1 MIRSPR
7 ESLNVECGAL
17 VEHMTAGHGNSN
29 LLKVLITIVAAVL
42 LAAIGESIGGR
53 LLHTLAC
60 STAAAANFH
69 LSYGCLSPPDH
80 ATTTPSAADGAH
92 AVAEGHGAEGLHG
105 SGAAATN
112 DWWGARFIAAFHA
125 EALIQ
130 IGFAVLLALAAGRF
144 LLFAE
149 HRLSEHFEITAHPE
163 PASPKAD
170 VLVIPVSWPHRFPGK
185 EFTETDFDWLVG
197 FARGEPDYSAY
208 LDGRTIAAADAVLSD
223 LREPGITIRRKG
235 VQRET
240 FPLENCAW
248 QQALRALYPHLMPD
262 ADAPVLSRIVLLP
275 STGGPHATDGDLAA
289 RLQTLIESWI
299 ALAARERT
307 RRQTKVCSPKVEV
320 EAAVDF
326 SDARQI
332 SSLYDSIIVQQR
344 RGGKE
349 PRICFDITGGTSAVS
364 AAASIASLRQRVT
377 FSYVAE
383 DQAAQQGTAA
393 ARWNVVFSDF
403 VPMRYTPV
411 KGG

>member
-1 MIRSPR
+1 
-7 ESLNVECGAL
+7 
-17 VEHMTAGHGNSN
+17 MTLGYRKSGHGSSN
-29 LLKVLITIVAAVL
+29 VLKVLITLGAAIL
-42 LAAIGESIGGR
+42 LATIGESIGGR
-53 LLHTLAC
+53 LLHSLAC
-60 STAAAANFH
+60 STAAAAKFH
-69 LSYGCLSPPDH
+69 LSYGCLSPPEH
-80 ATTTPSAADGAH
+80 AESPLKEASHGDSVGQGTDGQH
-92 AVAEGHGAEGLHG
+92 R
-105 SGAAATN
+105 SPPAAAE
-112 DWWGARFIAAFHA
+112 DWWGGRFLAAWHA

-130 IGFAVLLALAAGRF
+130 IGLALVLALGAGRF

-163 PASPKAD
+163 AASPEAE

-185 EFTETDFDWLVG
+185 EFSDSDFDWLVG

-208 LDGRTIAAADAVLSD
+208 LDGRTIASADATLGD
-223 LREPGITIRRKG
+223 LREPGLAIRRNG

-248 QQALRALYPHLMPD
+248 QQALRALYPHLMSETGD
-262 ADAPVLSRIVLLP
+262 PVLARIILLP
-275 STGGPHATDGDLAA
+275 SLGGPHATSGALAA

-299 ALAARERT
+299 ALAARER
-307 RRQTKVCSPKVEV
+307 
-320 EAAVDF
+320 
-326 SDARQI
+326 ARQQKTPCKAVVEPETPVNFADAKQI
-332 SSLYDSIIVQQR
+332 SAVYDSIIAKQR

-383 DQAAQQGTAA
+383 ELAAQGSSD
-393 ARWNVVFSDF
+393 RWKVVFSDF